1 MTNEFVTFEI
11 AKKLKEKGFRGLCLV
26 YYTNDDTLYYNYS
39 HKVGASYIDCYLSHN
54 LMPKDSVSGKF
65 VDAPTISQVLKWL
78 REEKEIDIII
88 DLIIT
93 YNYNLE
99 RIREYSCR
107 IYTSKLNKPKTT
119 DCFKSFEQAAI
130 DGIKYIIDNLI

>member
-1 MTNEFVTFEI
+1 MEICSFEI
-11 AKKLKEKGFRGLCLV
+11 AKKLKEKGFNEQCLA
-26 YYTNDDTLYYNYS
+26 YYTKDSNFYYN
-39 HKVGASYIDCYLSHN
+39 KSYGSDVENAFKSFNSRPNHIC
-54 LMPKDSVSGKF
+54 GKRI
-65 VDAPTISQVLKWL
+65 DAPTISQVLKWL
-78 REEKEIDIII
+78 REKKEIDIII

-130 DGIKYIIDNLI
+130 DGIKYVIDNLI

>member
-1 MTNEFVTFEI
+1 MEDLVTYEL
-11 AKKLKEKGFRGLCLV
+11 AVKLKELGYNIPFFFFYRTDDKLIHHAMVNNSLV
-26 YYTNDDTLYYNYS
+26 YGENIDDE
-39 HKVGASYIDCYLSHN
+39 VVI
-54 LMPKDSVSGKF
+54 
-65 VDAPTISQVLKWL
+65 APAISQVLKWL

-119 DCFKSFEQAAI
+119 YCFKSFEQAAI
-130 DGIKYIIDNLI
+130 DGIKYVIDNLI